1 MKLDSATLI
10 NGMPAEHVS
19 IHDRGFQYGD
29 GVFETIAV
37 FDGRPLLWRLHLTR
51 LQQGCMR
58 LGITPPPDAT
68 RLQEE
73 AEGLCAGARRAVL
86 KLVVTRGESGRGY
99 APGHNTRPTRVLERL
114 PWPDY
119 PAANARDGVD
129 VCVCRMRMSRNPALA
144 GLKHLNRLEQVLAR
158 SEWRNEYA
166 EGLMLDEDCNVI
178 EATASNVF
186 LVVRGALLTPDLS
199 RSGIAGVMRAT
210 VLDHAKALSIP
221 YQIGPVSRDT
231 LDDADEIFLTNSLIG
246 IWPVRRVETRSY
258 TLGPLTRRLQ
268 KGISESH
275 CFDKTG

>member
-1 MKLDSATLI
+1 MKPGSATLI
-10 NGMPAEHVS
+10 NGMPAERVS

-68 RLQEE
+68 QLQEE
-73 AEGLCAGARRAVL
+73 AEGLFAGTRRAVL

-129 VCVCRMRMSRNPALA
+129 VCVCRTRMSRNPALA

-166 EGLMLDEDCNVI
+166 EGLMLDEDRNVI

-186 LVVRGALLTPDLS
+186 LVVRGTLLTPDLS
-199 RSGIAGVMRAT
+199 QSGIAGVMRVT
-210 VLDHAKALSIP
+210 VLDHAKALTIP

-268 KGISESH
+268 KGISGSH